1 MCKKPYCICIQIRD
15 CGKEGERMMSNIF
28 QRFYLLLFFIGLSCD
43 LIGLSLWVKENNN
56 SKKHVWMISLGI
68 ITTVGMYLTCCF
80 KLKLSINA
88 CIVLFAFVLGLLLLS
103 VAAIAISIATWMETK
118 EPYRLF
124 TIINI
129 GGLLASMGIS
139 QMITKI
145 Y

>member
-1 MCKKPYCICIQIRD
+1 
-15 CGKEGERMMSNIF
+15 MMSNIF
-28 QRFYLLLFFIGLSCD
+28 QRLYLLLFFTGLSCD
-43 LIGLSLWVKENNN
+43 LIGLSLWIKENNS

-68 ITTVGMYLTCCF
+68 ITTIGMYLTCCF
-80 KLKLSINA
+80 NLKLSVNV
-88 CIVLFAFVLGLLLLS
+88 CIILFAFVLGLLLFS
-103 VAAIAISIATWMETK
+103 VAAIAISIATWMEAK
-118 EPYRLF
+118 KPYRLF